1 MNTFHG
7 KQQASWKVLWTGLLA
22 CSAMLRPFPVVAQT
36 VPAPNTHAP
45 TTVTTA
51 ASTTTNSQVFPRVTV
66 HLNGVFSPRGFFNI
80 MVRVYQLQGVVRA
93 KLDLK
98 ESRLTLDFAPGVVV
112 SPTEIRSVMVNAGY
126 SPGPFKIEE
135 ISVNAPPDNRPG
147 WIKVKHPRSHS
158 ALVRWLEI
166 NF

>member
-1 MNTFHG
+1 MNIAHW
-7 KQQASWKVLWTGLLA
+7 KQHAFSRPLWPSLLASCALLQPIVALAQSQPAQATYSVTTTTGL
-22 CSAMLRPFPVVAQT
+22 SK
-36 VPAPNTHAP
+36 
-45 TTVTTA
+45 TA
-51 ASTTTNSQVFPRVTV
+51 NISVFPRVTAQ
-66 HLNGVFSPRGFFNI
+66 LNGVFSPRGFFNI

-112 SPTEIRSVMVNAGY
+112 SPAEIRSVMVNAGY
-126 SPGPFKIEE
+126 SPGPFKIQE

-147 WIKVKHPRSHS
+147 WVTIKHPRSHS
-158 ALVRWLEI
+158 ALIRWLEI